1 VAKEL
6 AILVI
11 HGMGSQD
18 PDFAEP
24 MINELNQRVDDLGR
38 DSSEIAWRSIF
49 WADILEPRQQK
60 YFNSAKRSG
69 DLDYTGLRKFMITA
83 FGDASAYQKVD
94 SSHNS
99 TYAQI
104 HQRVAQEIDLL
115 YATDLNSRP
124 KPMLVLAHSLGGHI
138 ISNYT
143 WDMQKGSS
151 TAPSP
156 FQRMEKLAG
165 MITFGCN
172 IPFFTF
178 AYPDVIPIKF
188 PPSQL
193 PPNLKSKARWFNFYD
208 PDDILGYPLKP
219 LSPEY
224 RKVVTRDIPINVGSF
239 LSSWNPASHSG
250 YWTDTDFTRPAAR
263 FVATFLQH
271 I

>member
-1 VAKEL
+1 MAIEL
-6 AILVI
+6 AVLVI
-11 HGMGSQD
+11 HGMGSQE

-24 MINELNQRVDDLGR
+24 MIRELSDRVDNLDR
-38 DSSEIAWRSIF
+38 DSSQIAWRSVY
-49 WADILEPRQQK
+49 WADILEPRQRQYLRK
-60 YFNSAKRSG
+60 AISSG

-83 FGDASAYQKVD
+83 FGDASAYQKVA
-94 SSHNS
+94 SAQNS
-99 TYAQI
+99 TYEEI
-104 HQRVAQEIDLL
+104 HKRVENEIEQL
-115 YATDLNSRP
+115 YVTDLNSRP
-124 KPMLVLAHSLGGHI
+124 KPLIVIAHSLGGHI
-138 ISNYT
+138 MSNYT
-143 WDMQKGSS
+143 WDMQTGAN

-156 FQRMEKLAG
+156 FQRMEKLSG

-178 AYPDVIPIKF
+178 AYKDVKPIKF

-224 RKVVTRDIPINVGSF
+224 RKVVTRDIPINVGNF
-239 LSSWNPASHSG
+239 LTSWNPAAHSG
-250 YWTDTDFTRPAAR
+250 YWTDNDFTKP
-263 FVATFLQH
+263 VAKFIASFLKH